1 MRRNNL
7 KEIERNSEK
16 SIQKNNK
23 GGIAARMSITMN
35 NTTRC
40 S

>member
-7 KEIERNSEK
+7 KEIEKSSEK
-16 SIQKNNK
+16 RIQKSNK
-23 GGIAARMSITMN
+23 GGKAARMSITMN